1 MATSA
6 AMTYTVD
13 MNEIMKSEWFFFI
26 SSIGFIVVGLLLSII
41 MRSIIRALHAFTSLL
56 EKLEAE
62 VQNLGTT
69 AQELLED
76 FQDSFIYRM
85 IFKPRRR
92 RISNKK

>member
-1 MATSA
+1 
-6 AMTYTVD
+6 MTYTVD

-26 SSIGFIVVGLLLSII
+26 SSTGFIVVGLLLSII
-41 MRSIIRALHAFTSLL
+41 MIYIIRALHAFTSLL
-56 EKLEAE
+56 EKMEAE

>member
-1 MATSA
+1 
-6 AMTYTVD
+6 MTYTVS

-26 SSIGFIVVGLLLSII
+26 SSIGFVVIGLLLSVI
-41 MRSIIRALHAFTSLL
+41 MIYVIRALHAFTSLI
-56 EKLEAE
+56 EKMEAE

-92 RISNKK
+92 RITTKK

>member
-1 MATSA
+1 
-6 AMTYTVD
+6 

-26 SSIGFIVVGLLLSII
+26 SSIGFVVIGLLLSII
-41 MRSIIRALHAFTSLL
+41 MIYIIRALHAFTSLL
-56 EKLEAE
+56 EKMEAE

>member
-1 MATSA
+1 
-6 AMTYTVD
+6 MTYTVS

-26 SSIGFIVVGLLLSII
+26 SSIGFIVIGLLLSII
-41 MRSIIRALHAFTSLL
+41 MIYVIRALHAFTSLL
-56 EKLEAE
+56 EKMETE

>member
-1 MATSA
+1 MA
-6 AMTYTVD
+6 YTVD

-26 SSIGFIVVGLLLSII
+26 SSIGFVVIGVLLSII
-41 MRSIIRALHAFTSLL
+41 MIYTIRALHAFTSLI
-56 EKLEAE
+56 EKMESE

-76 FQDSFIYRM
+76 FQGSFIYRM

-92 RISNKK
+92 RITTKK